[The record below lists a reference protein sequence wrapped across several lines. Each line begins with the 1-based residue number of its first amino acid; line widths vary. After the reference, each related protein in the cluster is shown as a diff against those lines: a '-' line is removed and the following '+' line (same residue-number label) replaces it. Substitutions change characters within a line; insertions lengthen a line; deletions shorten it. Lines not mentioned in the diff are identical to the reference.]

1 VALLRRNHLGAM
13 SATALAISAN
23 NSNTVDMTTAPTWG
37 TNAMKPRDGR
47 NMLWG
52 GNARVD
58 DRLRYTGSSNDRDG
72 ILIAV
77 GGFTPTASLP
87 NVYRVEDTNMDG
99 TVKYT
104 GSFNDRELILLNV
117 NWGFGTTSVTRQRLQ
132 QVP

>member
-1 VALLRRNHLGAM
+1 
-13 SATALAISAN
+13 
-23 NSNTVDMTTAPTWG
+23 
-37 TNAMKPRDGR
+37 
-47 NMLWG
+47 MLWG

-77 GGFTPTASLP
+77 GGFTPTNVLSD
-87 NVYRVEDTNMDG
+87 VYRTEDTNMDG
-99 TVKYT
+99 DVKYT
-104 GSFNDRELILLNV
+104 GTVNDREMMLINV